1 MYNITPLNNVVSA
14 GKMVVRGDDDGIAV
28 TLALVAAA
36 ALEEERG

>member
-1 MYNITPLNNVVSA
+1 VYITPPNNVVLG
-14 GKMVVRGDDDGIAV
+14 GKKGARGGGDGIWV